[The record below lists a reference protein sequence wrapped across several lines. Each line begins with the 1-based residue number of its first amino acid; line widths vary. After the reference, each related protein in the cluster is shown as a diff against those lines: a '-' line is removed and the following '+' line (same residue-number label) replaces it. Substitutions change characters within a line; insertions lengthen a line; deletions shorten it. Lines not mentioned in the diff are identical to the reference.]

1 MTTKA
6 LCFTQQLQDYLFYM
20 NPDEPDLL
28 RRLAAETD
36 ELPRATMRIG
46 WPQGGFMMV
55 LLQLMQA
62 RKTIEVGVFTGYS
75 TLCTAMALP
84 DDGRIVACDMSRE
97 WTDTAIRYL
106 REAGL
111 AHKLDL
117 RLAPAV
123 ETLDALLA
131 DGQAGSLDFAFIDA
145 DKVNYE
151 NYFERCL
158 KLVREGGLVAVD
170 NTLWYG
176 RVIDP
181 EFVDDDTLAIRAFNA
196 RLRNDRRV
204 RVCLTPVGDGLTLA
218 LKLPLGKGA

>member
-20 NPDEPDLL
+20 NPDEPDIL

-36 ELPRATMRIG
+36 QLPRATMRLG

-84 DDGRIVACDMSRE
+84 EDGTIVACDMSRE
-97 WTDTAIRYL
+97 WTDIAMRYL
-106 REAGL
+106 GEAGL
-111 AHKLDL
+111 AHKVDL

-131 DGQAGSLDFAFIDA
+131 EGRAGEYDFAFIDA

-158 KLVREGGLVAVD
+158 KLVRPGGLLAVD

-181 EFVDDDTLAIRAFNA
+181 EFMDDDTLAIRAFNA
-196 RLRNDRRV
+196 RLRGDCRV
-204 RVCLTPVGDGLTLA
+204 RVSLTPVGDGLTLA
-218 LKLPLGKGA
+218 LKLPSGQL